1 MSEPD
6 QPTSM
11 FELLDAVEAVIQVA
25 DLAKREALAAVI
37 DAYAEDFPDEF
48 YWAIG
53 AQAPSLLQHLLTTI
67 DAACRPPSQSKPR
80 PMLRLVD
87 RKPEKE

>member
-1 MSEPD
+1 
-6 QPTSM
+6 M

-25 DLAKREALAAVI
+25 DPAKREALASVI